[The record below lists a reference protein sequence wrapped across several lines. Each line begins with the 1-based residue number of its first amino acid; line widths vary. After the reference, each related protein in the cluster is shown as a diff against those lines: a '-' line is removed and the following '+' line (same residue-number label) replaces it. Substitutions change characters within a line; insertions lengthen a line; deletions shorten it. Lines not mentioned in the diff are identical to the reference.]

1 MNLQDN
7 PNTRHP
13 TFYWGWVTLII
24 GLTIGAISVFW
35 VSPPETTQTATALP
49 WEAKVNETGKLEVLG
64 LTLDQSTTR
73 DAMALYGKEV
83 QIYLFADGQNHPKSL
98 ESFFEDMYIG
108 YSMRGK
114 LVLNMAIS
122 EAQKQSMMDRGVR
135 IKALESGDREVSL
148 AGDDTLLAL
157 DMPIHALTYI
167 PYPKLDEAA
176 LESRFGKPTEESI
189 GEDKLKR
196 WHYPEKRL
204 IIIFDESGRKA
215 LQFGM

>member
-7 PNTRHP
+7 PITRHP
-13 TFYWGWVTLII
+13 TFYWGWVTLFI
-24 GLTIGAISVFW
+24 GLSIGAISVFW

-49 WEAKVNETGKLEVLG
+49 WEAKVNDAGRLEVLG

-83 QIYLFADGQNHPKSL
+83 QIYLFADAQHKPKSL

-108 YSMRGK
+108 YTIRGK
-114 LVLNMAIS
+114 LVLNVGVTD
-122 EAQKQSMMDRGVR
+122 AQKQAMMERGVR

-148 AGDDTLLAL
+148 SNEDTLAVL
-157 DMPIHALTYI
+157 DLPIHALTYI
-167 PYPKLDEAA
+167 PYPKLDEQA
-176 LESRFGKPTEESI
+176 LESRFGKPESESV
-189 GEDKLKR
+189 GDDNLKR
-196 WHYPEKRL
+196 WHYPSKKL

-215 LQFGM
+215 LQFGE